1 MSAFFDMEKK
11 EVLQMVKAAIVGCN
25 GKMGGFV
32 VQAAAE
38 SSACEV
44 LFGVDA
50 FGAGKYDFPVYPSF
64 AQAAQKPDVIID
76 FSHPS
81 VLDDMLSYA
90 VTNSIP
96 CVICTTG
103 YSQEQV
109 AQIKRASES
118 IAVFYSGNMSLGINL
133 LIALAKQAT
142 KVLGG
147 SFDIEIVEKHHNLK
161 VDAPSGTALMLA
173 DAVSGTLPHEAQY
186 VYDRHAYRKKRS
198 QNEIGIHS
206 VRGGTIVGEHEV
218 IFAGHDEVVTLT
230 HQAQSKEVF
239 AVGAINAAVFLAKQP
254 AGMYDMEKMLSNKL

>member
-1 MSAFFDMEKK
+1 
-11 EVLQMVKAAIVGCN
+11 MVKAAIVGCN

-32 VQAAAE
+32 VQAVKE
-38 SSACEV
+38 SSTCEV

-50 FGAGKYDFPVYPSF
+50 FGANNYDFPLYASF
-64 AQAAQKPDVIID
+64 AQAVQKPDVIID

-90 VTNSIP
+90 VANSVP

-103 YSQEQV
+103 YSQEQI
-109 AQIKRASES
+109 AQIKQASET

-173 DAVSGTLPHEAQY
+173 DAVSGTLEHEAQY

-239 AVGAINAAVFLAKQP
+239 AVGAVNAAAFLANQP
-254 AGMYDMEKMLSNKL
+254 AGMYDMGKMLSDKL